1 MLFTDRLLQT
11 QVFRRFVQDKILFS
25 EEVRFAIQLFTGQ
38 VGTEFAVN
46 MIIRERGSWMGL
58 KSVLDSLVLKF
69 Y

>member
-25 EEVRFAIQLFTGQ
+25 EEVCFAIQLFTGQ